1 MYTYSGASVRGAGA
15 LPRARFEIGVLF
27 LWGME
32 VDIPSCFY
40 EKALDILYEGVYV
53 LDRDR
58 TIVSWNKA
66 AEGLTGFAA
75 EDVVGAR
82 CFDTALE
89 HVDEEGKS
97 LCRQGCPVAAALADG
112 REREERL
119 YLHHKD
125 GHRVPVL
132 VRVIPVLDSKGTA
145 QGAIEAFTDASG
157 GSVALSR
164 LHELRE
170 MALLD
175 PLTGLGNRG
184 YTEQK
189 LGERLEEMRRY
200 GWPFG
205 VLFVDIDRFK
215 NVNDEFGHDA
225 GDRVLKMVAI
235 TLLKSLRPF
244 DFLGCWGGEEFLA
257 LLVNVDA
264 EQLESVA
271 ERSRLLVAH
280 STVPVQE
287 GDIRATV
294 SIGATLAHG
303 QDSPRG
309 LIRRADRLLYQSK
322 RAGRNL
328 VTVE

>member
-1 MYTYSGASVRGAGA
+1 LPDAAAHVLLIPVSSSAEGAEV
-15 LPRARFEIGVLF
+15 EI
-27 LWGME
+27 
-32 VDIPSCFY
+32 PAYFY

-53 LDRDR
+53 LDRER

-66 AEGLTGFAA
+66 AEDLTGFTA
-75 EDVVGAR
+75 EEVVGKS
-82 CFDTALE
+82 CFGSALE
-89 HVDEEGKS
+89 HMDDEGKS
-97 LCRQGCPVAAALADG
+97 LCERGCPVARALTDG
-112 REREERL
+112 REREERM

-132 VRVIPVLDSKGTA
+132 VRVIPVLDESRVA
-145 QGAIEAFTDASG
+145 RGAIEAFTDVSG
-157 GSVALSR
+157 GSAALSR

-175 PLTGLGNRG
+175 PLTGLGNRR
-184 YTEQK
+184 YTGQK

-225 GDRVLKMVAI
+225 GDRVLKMVAT

-244 DFLGCWGGEEFLA
+244 DVLGRWGGEEFLA
-257 LLVNVDA
+257 LLVNVDVP
-264 EQLESVA
+264 QLQSVA
-271 ERSRLLVAH
+271 ERSRILVAN
-280 STVPVQE
+280 SSVPVE
-287 GDIRATV
+287 DDDIRVTV
-294 SIGATLAHG
+294 SIGATLARP
-303 QDSPRG
+303 QDSPRQ
-309 LIRRADRLLYQSK
+309 LVRRADRLLYQSK

>member
-1 MYTYSGASVRGAGA
+1 M
-15 LPRARFEIGVLF
+15 EI
-27 LWGME
+27 
-32 VDIPSCFY
+32 PAYFY

-53 LDRDR
+53 LDRER

-66 AEGLTGFAA
+66 AEDLTGFTA
-75 EDVVGAR
+75 EEVVGKS
-82 CFDTALE
+82 CFGSALE
-89 HVDEEGKS
+89 HMDDEGKS
-97 LCRQGCPVAAALADG
+97 LCERGCPVAQALGDG
-112 REREERL
+112 REREERM

-132 VRVIPVLDSKGTA
+132 VRVIPVLDANGVA
-145 QGAIEAFTDASG
+145 RGAIEAFTDVSG
-157 GSVALSR
+157 GSAALSR

-175 PLTGLGNRG
+175 PLTGLGNRR

-225 GDRVLKMVAI
+225 GDRVLKMVAT

-244 DFLGCWGGEEFLA
+244 DFLGRWGGEEFLA
-257 LLVNVDA
+257 LLVNVD
-264 EQLESVA
+264 EPQLQSVA
-271 ERSRLLVAH
+271 ERSRLLVAN
-280 STVPVQE
+280 SSVPVE
-287 GDIRATV
+287 DDDIRVTV
-294 SIGATLAHG
+294 SIGATLARP
-303 QDSPRG
+303 QDSPRQ
-309 LIRRADRLLYQSK
+309 LVRRADRLLYQSK

>member
-1 MYTYSGASVRGAGA
+1 M
-15 LPRARFEIGVLF
+15 EI
-27 LWGME
+27 
-32 VDIPSCFY
+32 PAYFY

-53 LDRDR
+53 LDKDR

-66 AEGLTGFAA
+66 AEDLTGFPA
-75 EDVVGAR
+75 EEVVGR
-82 CFDTALE
+82 SCFGSALE
-89 HVDEEGKS
+89 HMDDEGKS
-97 LCRQGCPVAAALADG
+97 LCERGCPVAQALGDG
-112 REREERL
+112 REREERM

-132 VRVIPVLDSKGTA
+132 VRVIPVLDANGVA
-145 QGAIEAFTDASG
+145 RGAIEAFTDVSG
-157 GSVALSR
+157 GSAALSR

-175 PLTGLGNRG
+175 PLTGLGNRR

-225 GDRVLKMVAI
+225 GDRVLKMVAT

-244 DFLGCWGGEEFLA
+244 DFLGRWGGEEFLA
-257 LLVNVDA
+257 LLVNVD
-264 EQLESVA
+264 EPQLQSVA
-271 ERSRLLVAH
+271 ERSRLLVAN
-280 STVPVQE
+280 STVPVE
-287 GDIRATV
+287 DDDIRVTV
-294 SIGATLAHG
+294 SIGATLARP
-303 QDSPRG
+303 QDSPRQ
-309 LIRRADRLLYQSK
+309 LVRRADRLLYQSK